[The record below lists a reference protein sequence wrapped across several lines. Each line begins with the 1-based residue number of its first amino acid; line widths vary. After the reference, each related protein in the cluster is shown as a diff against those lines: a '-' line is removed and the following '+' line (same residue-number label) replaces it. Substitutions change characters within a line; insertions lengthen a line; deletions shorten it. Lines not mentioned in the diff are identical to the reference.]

1 MMVIVMQTLFSLA
14 LFLSLDYLQVFTG
27 GFQSMF
33 VGFVAFKVQAFD
45 VFDFFGEGSWLSPF
59 LRSSAE
65 DQPCVSTTSQPDL
78 TNSSVQSCTYSAN
91 QFRYSI

>member
-1 MMVIVMQTLFSLA
+1 MQTLFSLA

-27 GFQSMF
+27 GLQSMF
-33 VGFVAFKVQAFD
+33 LGFVALKVQAFD
-45 VFDFFGEGSWLSPF
+45 VFDFFGAGSWLSPF